1 MKRCRVANAARHQE
15 QVLDMRLGSI
25 AVMLA
30 CAASVGRWA
39 GPHPALRIHD
49 ESGLLLTTI
58 GVPDGFT
65 ISYIHSINLS
75 PVDEVF
81 AIADGALLL
90 EREVFEQLST
100 GMTSGDEDGFAVENG
115 KFVTRP
121 MRRFADIAIRV
132 SPVPGHVLRVGRI
145 IRPLTGWAPVS
156 GLLLLRPSP

>member
-1 MKRCRVANAARHQE
+1 
-15 QVLDMRLGSI
+15 MRLGSI
-25 AVMLA
+25 AVLLA

-65 ISYIHSINLS
+65 ISYIHSINLT

-81 AIADGALLL
+81 SIADGMLRLD
-90 EREVFEQLST
+90 REIFEQLST

-121 MRRFADIAIRV
+121 RRHFAEVALRV
-132 SPVPGHVLRVGRI
+132 SPVPGHVLKVGGQQ
-145 IRPLTGWAPVS
+145 RPLTVWAPIS